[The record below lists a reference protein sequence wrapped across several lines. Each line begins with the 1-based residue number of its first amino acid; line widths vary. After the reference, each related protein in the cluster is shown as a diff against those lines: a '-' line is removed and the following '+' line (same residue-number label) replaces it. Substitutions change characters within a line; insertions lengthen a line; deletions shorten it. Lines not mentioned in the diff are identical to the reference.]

1 MECYDY
7 DCMNK
12 ESLLLYAITDPGCI
26 GERDFF
32 CEVENALK
40 GGVTVLQLR
49 EKNLTTDE
57 LIVRV
62 AASETF
68 REALHHGMRVELE
81 VDSTLLIVSFS
92 FDNLKVT
99 RSVSEYYSDVA
110 VENTLHGAY
119 EVLKYASIHA
129 LSEAQK
135 GTVYD

>member
-1 MECYDY
+1 M
-7 DCMNK
+7 
-12 ESLLLYAITDPGCI
+12 
-26 GERDFF
+26 
-32 CEVENALK
+32 
-40 GGVTVLQLR
+40 
-49 EKNLTTDE
+49 DE

-81 VDSTLLIVSFS
+81 VDSPLLIVSFS

-99 RSVSEYYSDVA
+99 RALSEYSSDVA

-119 EVLKYASIHA
+119 KALKYAVIHVQ
-129 LSEAQK
+129 SEAQK

>member
-1 MECYDY
+1 M
-7 DCMNK
+7 
-12 ESLLLYAITDPGCI
+12 
-26 GERDFF
+26 
-32 CEVENALK
+32 
-40 GGVTVLQLR
+40 
-49 EKNLTTDE
+49 DE

-68 REALHHGMRVELE
+68 REALHHGMRVELVE
-81 VDSTLLIVSFS
+81 VDSPFLIVTFT

-119 EVLKYASIHA
+119 EVLKYAIIHA
-129 LSEAQK
+129 QSEAQK

>member
-1 MECYDY
+1 M
-7 DCMNK
+7 
-12 ESLLLYAITDPGCI
+12 
-26 GERDFF
+26 
-32 CEVENALK
+32 
-40 GGVTVLQLR
+40 
-49 EKNLTTDE
+49 DE

-68 REALHHGMRVELE
+68 REALHHGMRVELVE
-81 VDSTLLIVSFS
+81 DSSLLIVTFT

-119 EVLKYASIHA
+119 EVLKYAIIHA
-129 LSEAQK
+129 QSEAQK